1 MTVLW
6 VCRFRQ
12 ETDHRDKFMNNQT
25 LPPCCSSHICSSDHF
40 DTAGAEFQP
49 VHMHLFVHFFA
60 HYSFLPFDIIQQ
72 QIRRPKFAA
81 MHLRTVIVRLLKLV
95 EELK

>member
-1 MTVLW
+1 MIIVVHTYYVAI
-6 VCRFRQ
+6 
-12 ETDHRDKFMNNQT
+12 N
-25 LPPCCSSHICSSDHF
+25 HF

-60 HYSFLPFDIIQQ
+60 HYSFLPFDIILQ

-81 MHLRTVIVRLLKLV
+81 MHLRTVIVYLLKLV
-95 EELK
+95 EQLK